1 MHAIKEKSMGDKG
14 PDGRWQFF
22 LISKRTERPENNP
35 GVFLQALHMSGVEK
49 VIPKEE
55 GDP

>member
-1 MHAIKEKSMGDKG
+1 MPHQGKEHGG
-14 PDGRWQFF
+14 WQFF
-22 LISKRTERPENNP
+22 SIGKRTERPENNP

-49 VIPKEE
+49 VIPEEE